1 MYHQIK
7 LPLDIEISIPSD
19 DPVRL
24 VSAFVE
30 EMDLSDLYKT
40 YDRIRK
46 NQASLHQM
54 LKIVIYAAMNK
65 IYSSRDIE
73 SFCKRDINFMYL
85 LDGAPAPDH
94 STIARFISIH
104 LSQCAKRLMAQ
115 VGTIL
120 LELGE
125 ISGENIFIDGTKIES
140 VANKYTFVWKRAVSK
155 NMINFLHTMSEP
167 ATIGANIGII
177 TVSFFYGLVIVALIF
192 ALRERFLPGVRS
204 YTFCCSLIWT
214 SSRDAS
220 VMHLIL

>member
-1 MYHQIK
+1 MLLNKILQGDYTVSSLYHQIK

-19 DPVRL
+19 D
-24 VSAFVE
+24 
-30 EMDLSDLYKT
+30 LSDLYET

-46 NQASLHQM
+46 NQATPRQM
-54 LKIVIYAAMNK
+54 LKIVIYAAMNR

-73 SFCKRDINFMYL
+73 SACKRDINFMYL

-104 LSQCAKRLMAQ
+104 LSQCAKQIMAQ

-140 VANKYTFVWKRAVSK
+140 VANKYTFVWKKAVSR
-155 NMINFLHTMSEP
+155 NMIKLTEKICIFCAECEEL
-167 ATIGANIGII
+167 II
-177 TVSFFYGLVIVALIF
+177 T
-192 ALRERFLPGVRS
+192 
-204 YTFCCSLIWT
+204 
-214 SSRDAS
+214 
-220 VMHLIL
+220 HH